1 MNNTFINQYLESA
14 KSEFRR
20 YKSLGQSSINLL
32 SENELNE
39 NTNDANSIAIIVK
52 HLYGNMRSRWT
63 NIFTEDGEKSDRNR
77 DEEFSD
83 KFMSKDMILTTYA
96 SAWTYL
102 EDTLNSLTNDD
113 FDKPVKIRNESLTL
127 IQAINRQ
134 ISHYAYHIGQIVIMS
149 KQFKGENWIS
159 LSIPK
164 GKSLDFKNGNYT
176 KQ

>member
-1 MNNTFINQYLESA
+1 MNNTIINQYIESA

-20 YKSLGQSSINLL
+20 YKSRGQSSINLL

-39 NTNDANSIAIIVK
+39 NINDANSIAIIVK

-77 DEEFSD
+77 DEEFSHG
-83 KFMSKDMILTTYA
+83 FMSKDTILTTYA
-96 SAWTYL
+96 NAWTYL

-113 FDKPVKIRNESLTL
+113 FDKPVIIRNESLTL
-127 IQAINRQ
+127 VQAINRQ

-176 KQ
+176 KH